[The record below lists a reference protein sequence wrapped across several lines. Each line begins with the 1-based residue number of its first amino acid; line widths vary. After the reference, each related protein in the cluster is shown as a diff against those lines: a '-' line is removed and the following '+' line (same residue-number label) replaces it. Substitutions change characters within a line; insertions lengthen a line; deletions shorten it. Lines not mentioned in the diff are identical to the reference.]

1 MPEISCGDYVSPAA
15 QRAALAI
22 VRAQEDLDAHIPVG
36 MDEYT
41 QASLFP
47 YVLAGNLEI
56 RQGKYFL
63 TSQGKNL
70 LLRERGKIQS

>member
-1 MPEISCGDYVSPAA
+1 
-15 QRAALAI
+15 
-22 VRAQEDLDAHIPVG
+22 